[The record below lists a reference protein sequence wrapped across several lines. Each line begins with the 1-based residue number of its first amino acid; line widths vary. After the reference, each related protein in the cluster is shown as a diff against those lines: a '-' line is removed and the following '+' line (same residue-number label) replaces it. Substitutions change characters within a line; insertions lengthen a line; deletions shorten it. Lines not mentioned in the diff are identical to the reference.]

1 MAHIQCF
8 FLNFASNGENTQH
21 TLLYSTY
28 RKSKSKHKKDMKKEL
43 IILACLC
50 SQLSASAQGISS
62 QMLTRFAQANKLT
75 GSEIAIKNALAAGP
89 VSSMALNQ
97 DNMVEQDTY
106 FSHSVPSKGITDQ
119 KSSGR
124 CWLFTG
130 MNVLRAKMIKEQ
142 NLPSGIE
149 FSQNYLFF
157 YDQLEKSN
165 LFLQAIIDTRN
176 KPMDDQTVI
185 WLFQN
190 PLSDGGTFT
199 GVADLVAKYGIVPKG
214 VMPETYTSN
223 NTSQFTTFLKQKL
236 REDALA
242 LRADK
247 KANSKTLQ
255 VQKEK
260 YLSEIYHMLTLG
272 LGTPVT
278 EFTWAPKDSNGRT
291 VYPPKKYTPRSFYEE
306 FINLDLQNDYIM
318 LMNDPTRDYWK
329 TYEIQYDR
337 HTYDGHNWLY
347 LNVPMEDIKE
357 AAIASIKDSTM
368 MYFSC
373 DVVKYLDRSRGIADL
388 ANYNYGEI
396 FGTKFGMNK
405 AQRIQSFD
413 SGSTHAMTLKA
424 VDLDENGKP
433 IKWEVENSWG
443 ASSGHRGHII
453 MTDEWFDN
461 YMFRLVINKKYASEK
476 ILKASQQKPILLPCW
491 DPMFGSEE

>member
-1 MAHIQCF
+1 
-8 FLNFASNGENTQH
+8 
-21 TLLYSTY
+21 
-28 RKSKSKHKKDMKKEL
+28 MKKN
-43 IILACLC
+43 ILTGALLC
-50 SQLSASAQGISS
+50 FAFGASAQNIS
-62 QMLTRFAQANKLT
+62 QEMLSRFAQENQLK
-75 GSEIAIKNALAAGP
+75 GSERAIKNALAAGP
-89 VSSMALNQ
+89 VSALALNQ
-97 DNMVEQDTY
+97 ENMVEQNTY
-106 FSHSVPSKGITDQ
+106 FSNSVPSIGITDQ

-130 MNVLRAKMIKEQ
+130 LNVLRAKVIKEQ
-142 NLPSGIE
+142 KLSSAFE

-157 YDQLEKSN
+157 HDQLEKSN
-165 LFLQAIIDTRN
+165 LFLQAIIDTRK
-176 KPMDDQTVI
+176 KPMDDQTVM

-223 NTSQFTTFLKQKL
+223 NTSQFTTFLKRKL

-242 LRADK
+242 LRANP
-247 KANSKTLQ
+247 KASEKELQ
-255 VQKEK
+255 ALKEK
-260 YLSEIYHMLTLG
+260 QLAEIYHMLTLG
-272 LGTPVT
+272 FGTPVT
-278 EFTWAPKDSNGRT
+278 EFTWAPKDTYGRYT
-291 VYPPKKYTPRSFYEE
+291 CPPEKYTPQSFYAE
-306 FINLDLQNDYIM
+306 FVGLDLQNDYIM
-318 LMNDPTRDYWK
+318 LMNDPSREYWK

-373 DVVKYLDRSRGIADL
+373 DVNKFLDRSRGLADL
-388 ANYNYGEI
+388 NNYNYEEI
-396 FGTKFGMNK
+396 FGVKFNMDK
-405 AQRIQSFD
+405 AQRINSFD

-424 VDLDENGKP
+424 VDIDDDRKP
-433 IKWEVENSWG
+433 VKWEVENSWG
-443 ASSGHRGHII
+443 NSGHNGHII

-476 ILKASQQKPILLPCW
+476 VLKASQQKPTLLPCW
-491 DPMFGSEE
+491 DPMFCSEE